1 MWFGYRSYNRVGP
14 VGSLDLMQEYE
25 NYTSLLEQKN
35 IPLYVWVCISKRF
48 FLRCA
53 MEGGGVGLV
62 GRFWLRRNKIISY
75 LHEAQYYWAA
85 DWQTIFK
92 SPYFITVGNN

>member
-35 IPLYVWVCISKRF
+35 IPLCVWVSRSKRF
-48 FLRCA
+48 SLRCA
-53 MEGGGVGLV
+53 MEGGGGGFGRKILV
-62 GRFWLRRNKIISY
+62 ASR
-75 LHEAQYYWAA
+75 
-85 DWQTIFK
+85 
-92 SPYFITVGNN
+92 

>member
-25 NYTSLLEQKN
+25 NYTSFLEQKN
-35 IPLYVWVCISKRF
+35 IPLCVWVSRSKRF
-48 FLRCA
+48 SLRCA

-62 GRFWLRRNKIISY
+62 GRFWLRRDKIISY
-75 LHEAQYYWAA
+75 LHEAQYY
-85 DWQTIFK
+85 
-92 SPYFITVGNN
+92 

>member
-1 MWFGYRSYNRVGP
+1 MCFGYRSYNRVGP

-53 MEGGGVGLV
+53 MEGGGGGGWVWSEDFGCVAIKSSHTFMRLSIIGQQT
-62 GRFWLRRNKIISY
+62 GRQFSKVPTL
-75 LHEAQYYWAA
+75 
-85 DWQTIFK
+85 
-92 SPYFITVGNN
+92 